1 MAVKYG
7 FFNSVNGDRLYNAD
21 DISRFFYKL
30 ISDGVLDSPAT
41 NLMVAYSTGMT
52 VQVLP
57 GYGMINAKYVWL
69 TSAENVT
76 LDAADIA
83 LPRIDRVVLRLDID
97 NRQIT
102 VAAKKGT
109 PAASPAPPAL
119 TRSGGIY
126 ELSLAKIAVAANAT
140 AIVQADITDER
151 PDNNVCGYIVGLLQ
165 QIDTT
170 NLFAQFADAF
180 ETWFAG
186 VQDQVFRNTLIR
198 RYTNRVLSTAS
209 QQNFSI
215 GIAEWNA
222 STDILNVYVNGFMLS
237 PGVDYSVSSA
247 GGGTVVLANA
257 LDVANTPVLFEVLK
271 SIDGSDAE
279 SVVTDVYNLQQQ
291 VGGLSVRKISK
302 TEYEQM
308 GVKDPNTVY
317 IVMDS
322 GSAEAYIGDIQIG
335 GGGGGGSA
343 SNITDDFEVIES
355 GI

>member
-41 NLMVAYSTGMT
+41 NLMVAYSSGMT

-109 PAASPAPPAL
+109 PAASPTPPAL

-140 AIVQADITDER
+140 AIAQADITDER

-170 NLFAQFADAF
+170 NLFAQFTDAF

-198 RYTNRVLSTAS
+198 RYTNRALSTAS

-237 PGVDYSVSSA
+237 PGIDYSVSGS
-247 GGGTVVLANA
+247 TVVLANA

-291 VGGLSVRKISK
+291 LGGLSARKISK
-302 TEYEQM
+302 TEWEQM
-308 GVKDPNTVY
+308 GAKDPNTVY
-317 IVMDS
+317 IVIDS